1 MANNGK
7 KIGNMIALAGLCV
20 TLLFIFAGLVTTIN
34 QSQMTGAQ
42 AAENKEQIKIIGS
55 RVGDQGTEIKVV
67 QSQLSD
73 IKAQNEKIEKKV
85 DELLRRGAK

>member
-1 MANNGK
+1 MDDKNK
-7 KIGNMIALAGLCV
+7 KIGNWIALAGLCI
-20 TLLFIFAGLVTTIN
+20 TLLIIFAGLVTTIN

-42 AAENKEQIKIIGS
+42 AAENKEQIKIINS
-55 RVGDQGTEIKVV
+55 RVSDQDTEIKVV
-67 QSQLSD
+67 QSQLID